1 MGRFY
6 DDKIEFAI
14 QNIWG
19 HSSSGKEKEALKYL
33 QEAAAKG
40 DADAC
45 YFLGRCYLG
54 KCFVPGKLKF
64 KENFKLASE

>member
-19 HSSSGKEKEALKYL
+19 HSSSGKEKEALKL
-33 QEAAAKG
+33 LTGSSRQ
-40 DADAC
+40 
-45 YFLGRCYLG
+45 GRCRCLLFSGKMLLG
-54 KCFVPGKLKF
+54 EVFCSRKVKIQREFQV
-64 KENFKLASE
+64 SQ